1 MEINLKIEAP
11 GLMEAILALAE
22 QLQEH
27 NAILANAPA
36 PKEPIKAKAVEAKK
50 EEPKE
55 EVKEEIVEEV
65 EEVKEVKEETK
76 VDPFYT
82 VDEVRAKFMEKN
94 SGANRPKLKSILT
107 DHGVA
112 KVTDLKEAQFKSVID
127 ALEAI

>member
-27 NAILANAPA
+27 NAILADKPA
-36 PKEPIKAKAVEAKK
+36 PTEPIKTKEIEEPKVKKQEVK

-55 EVKEEIVEEV
+55 ESKEEIKSE
-65 EEVKEVKEETK
+65 
-76 VDPFYT
+76 PFYT

-107 DHGVA
+107 EHGVS
-112 KVTDLKEAQFKSVID
+112 KVTDLKEEQFKSVID
-127 ALEAI
+127 ALEEI